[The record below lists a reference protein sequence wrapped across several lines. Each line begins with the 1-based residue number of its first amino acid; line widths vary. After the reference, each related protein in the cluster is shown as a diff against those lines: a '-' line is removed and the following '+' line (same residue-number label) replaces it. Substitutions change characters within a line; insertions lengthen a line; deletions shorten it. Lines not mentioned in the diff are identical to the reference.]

1 MLQRDFFIVWPWPSA
16 PLLSI
21 LLWIGVA
28 VVLLYLARFPS
39 HRALISLSRLIH
51 STLRLAARSVCLV
64 ERRVTQRTREVLL
77 EAGAKEIERSIER
90 EFQRIAEAVT
100 RDLSGYPA
108 LQRTLAEQ
116 SDRVDEEYRSSALLP
131 SPPPGWVRAVEALAK
146 LPAES
151 DPSLAVVLTVI
162 HKMALSQHD
171 TAMAEYH
178 KAVAERQALL
188 KGMLPYW
195 RKVAESL
202 GELGGMIKRLEDH
215 AKIIDARMTEYED
228 IRRGSDQA
236 ERGLAASSMARFFAG
251 AAFLVVALAGAVLN
265 FYLIALPMSEMV
277 GGGSY
282 IGSFKS
288 SSVAALVII
297 LVEFAMG
304 LYLMESLGI
313 TRLFPSVGQIDDKTR
328 KRLSWV
334 VLVILIVLAG
344 VEASLGYVR
353 DQLAGNL
360 QALQQ
365 SLAGVQEGPS
375 VSRWIP
381 AAGQMVI
388 AFVLPFA
395 LTFGAIPLEAFIRS
409 GRIVLGVVAASL
421 MRWIAFGLRASGNL
435 VLRLGKLGVQVYD
448 LLIFPP
454 LWVESLVRYR
464 GRRGEELVEEQAP
477 Q

>member
-1 MLQRDFFIVWPWPSA
+1 MLWRDLFILWPSA

-28 VVLLYLARFPS
+28 VVLLYLARSPA

-51 STLRLAARSVCLV
+51 STLRLASRSVALM
-64 ERRVTQRTREVLL
+64 ERRVVQRNRQVLL
-77 EAGAKEIERSIER
+77 EAGTKETERSMER
-90 EFQRIAEAVT
+90 EFQRISEAVT

-116 SDRVDEEYRSSALLP
+116 SERVDEEYRNSALLP
-131 SPPPGWVRAVEALAK
+131 SQPPGWVRAVDALAK
-146 LPAES
+146 LPAEG
-151 DPSLAVVLTVI
+151 DPSLAVILGDI
-162 HKMALSQHD
+162 HKMAVSQHD
-171 TAMAEYH
+171 AVMAEYH
-178 KAVAERQALL
+178 KAVAERQGLL

-202 GELGGMIKRLEDH
+202 DEVGGMIKRFEER
-215 AKIIDARMTEYED
+215 AKLIDATMTEYEE

-236 ERGLAASSMARFFAG
+236 ERVLAASSMARFFAG
-251 AAFLVVALAGAVLN
+251 AAFLAVALAGAVLN
-265 FYLIALPMSEMV
+265 FHLIALPMAEMV

-328 KRLSWV
+328 KCLGWV
-334 VLVILIVLAG
+334 ALVILTMLAG

-353 DQLAGNL
+353 DHLAGDL

-365 SLAGVQEGPS
+365 SLADVQGGQS
-375 VSRWIP
+375 VSRLIP

-388 AFVLPFA
+388 AFVLPYA
-395 LTFGAIPLEAFIRS
+395 LAFGAIPLEAFIRS
-409 GRIVLGVVAASL
+409 GRIVLGIATACL
-421 MRWIAFGLRASGNL
+421 LRWIAFGLRVSGNA
-435 VLRLGKLGVQVYD
+435 VLRLGNLGVQVYD

-454 LWVESLVRYR
+454 LWVESLLRYR
-464 GRRGEELVEEQAP
+464 GRRAEEFIEEQAP

>member
-1 MLQRDFFIVWPWPSA
+1 MSWRDLFILWPNA
-16 PLLSI
+16 PLLSV

-39 HRALISLSRLIH
+39 HRALISLTRLVH
-51 STLRLAARSVCLV
+51 STLRLAARSVFLV
-64 ERRVTQRTREVLL
+64 ERRMVQRTREVLL

-90 EFQRIAEAVT
+90 EFQRIGEAVT
-100 RDLSGYPA
+100 RDLSGYPG

-116 SDRVDEEYRSSALLP
+116 SERVDEEYRSSALLP

-146 LPAES
+146 LPSES
-151 DPSLAVVLTVI
+151 DPSLAVILSVI

-171 TAMAEYH
+171 TAMTEYN

-202 GELGGMIKRLEDH
+202 GELGGRIKSLEDR
-215 AKIIDARMTEYED
+215 AKIVDARMTEYEE
-228 IRRGSDQA
+228 IRRGADQV
-236 ERGLAASSMARFFAG
+236 ERGLAASSLARFFAG
-251 AAFLVVALAGAVLN
+251 AAFLVVAVAGAVLN

-277 GGGSY
+277 GGGSF
-282 IGSFKS
+282 IGSFRS

-313 TRLFPSVGQIDDKTR
+313 TRLFPSLSQIDDKTR

-334 VLVILIVLAG
+334 ALIILIVLAG

-353 DQLAGNL
+353 DQLATNL

-365 SLAGVQEGPS
+365 SLAEVPQGPG

-388 AFVLPFA
+388 AFILPFA

-409 GRIVLGVVAASL
+409 GRIVLGMVAASL
-421 MRWIAFGLRASGNL
+421 LRWIAFALRTAGNFI
-435 VLRLGKLGVQVYD
+435 LRLGKLAIQIYD

-464 GRRGEELVEEQAP
+464 GKREEELVEEQAP

>member
-1 MLQRDFFIVWPWPSA
+1 
-16 PLLSI
+16 
-21 LLWIGVA
+21 
-28 VVLLYLARFPS
+28 VV
-39 HRALISLSRLIH
+39 
-51 STLRLAARSVCLV
+51 LV
-64 ERRVTQRTREVLL
+64 ERRVGQRNREVLL
-77 EAGAKEIERSIER
+77 AAGAKETERSMER
-90 EFQRIAEAVT
+90 EFQRISEVVT

-116 SDRVDEEYRSSALLP
+116 SERVDEEYRSSALLP

-146 LPAES
+146 LPSEG
-151 DPSLAVVLTVI
+151 DPSLAVILSDI
-162 HKMALSQHD
+162 HKTAVSQHD

-178 KAVAERQALL
+178 KAVAERQGLL

-202 GELGGMIKRLEDH
+202 DEVGEMIKRFEDR
-215 AKIIDARMTEYED
+215 AKLIDAQVTEYEG

-236 ERGLAASSMARFFAG
+236 ERALAASSMARFLAG
-251 AAFLVVALAGAVLN
+251 ASLLAVALAGAVLN
-265 FYLIALPMSEMV
+265 FHLIALPMSEMV

-282 IGSFKS
+282 IGSFKA

-304 LYLMESLGI
+304 LYLMESLSI
-313 TRLFPSVGQIDDKTR
+313 TRLFPSVGQIDEKTR
-328 KRLSWV
+328 KYLSWAA
-334 VLVILIVLAG
+334 LVILTTLAG

-353 DQLAGNL
+353 DHLAGDL

-365 SLAGVQEGPS
+365 SLAEVQGGQS
-375 VSRWIP
+375 ASRLIP

-395 LTFGAIPLEAFIRS
+395 LAFGAIPLEAFIRG
-409 GRIVLGVVAASL
+409 GRTVLGLVTACL
-421 MRWIAFGLRASGNL
+421 LRWVAFGLRASGNA
-435 VLRLGKLGVQVYD
+435 VLRLGKLAVQVYD

-454 LWVESLVRYR
+454 LWVESLLRQR
-464 GRRGEELVEEQAP
+464 GRRAEELMEEQVP